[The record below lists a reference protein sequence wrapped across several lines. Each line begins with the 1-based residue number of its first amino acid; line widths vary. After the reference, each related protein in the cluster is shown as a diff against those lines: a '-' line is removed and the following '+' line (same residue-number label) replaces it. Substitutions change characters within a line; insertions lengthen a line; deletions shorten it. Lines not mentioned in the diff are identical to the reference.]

1 MKKKFNVIESAIK
14 YKQITLL
21 ITAVLMIYGIYSLFV
36 MPRQEFPDFTI
47 RQGVIV
53 AAMPGA
59 TSEEMENQIAQPIED
74 YLFTYKEVNKKKTYS
89 QSKEGITYFFV
100 EINDD
105 VENPPDFWAKIKHGL
120 NVYKAQLPDDLYD
133 IFVNDDFGNTSAM
146 LISLESD
153 TKSFKELN
161 DIMKGLEARLRQNEA
176 VSKLNRIGMQ
186 DEVINIYLQPE
197 KMSYYGVKPMMIMM
211 SFQTDGAITYAGKI
225 KDNTIEMP
233 VHFSSKFKNIEDI
246 SEQIIFNDPIAG
258 AVVRVKD
265 IAYVKRE
272 MKEPD
277 SYIINNQTKCLIL
290 SIEMLVGNNIV
301 DFGRDVKKVI
311 DNYEKELP
319 ADVKITRIVNQAEI
333 VGNSIEFF
341 LKEFAVAIFSV
352 ILVTMLLLP
361 FRISSVAAATIPIAI
376 LISIGVMYMIGMQLD
391 TVTLAA
397 LIAVLGM
404 VVDNSIVII
413 DNYVEKLDHNFKPYE
428 AAIGS
433 VKELFL
439 PVFTA
444 TLAILSCFTPI
455 MFVMTGVGKD
465 FIGSFP
471 ISVAIALG
479 VSILVSALLVPYLC
493 FTLIKKGIKIEKSPE
508 LKKKFNILDT
518 MQTSYNY
525 LLDKAFKFPKIT
537 IAGGVLSIVVGAVL
551 ALFADRELFPK
562 MDRNQFAVEIYL
574 PEGATLN
581 KTDSIAK
588 ELEKVLLEDKRITNV
603 CSFIGG
609 SSPRFHTLYA
619 PNMPSKNYAQMVV
632 NTVSNEKTIEIIDD
646 YYAKYANIYPEAH
659 VKFKQIDF
667 NPSKGPIEIRVSGD
681 SINQIKDIAEQI
693 AAIFRKDERVIWV
706 RNDYLEE
713 VQSVKFELNNVEASR
728 LGLMNLDLST
738 SFIIAESGLPVTKV
752 WEDDYSIG
760 VQLKK
765 QKDEIEKDFS
775 LSDMYIPTI
784 LTSNHI
790 PLRSIAT
797 AKPQWTE
804 GQIVRRNGIR
814 TIGVMVDV
822 NRYVFASEVL
832 EDNMK
837 KVAEL
842 SLPSN
847 VKLSLGGEKENEDEQ
862 YPALAGALVVGVLLV
877 FLILLFQFKS
887 IKTSVLIMATIP
899 LSLLGADI
907 GLLVMGY
914 PFSFTAFFGIISL
927 SGMVVRNGII
937 LIDYAVSLLRDNPN
951 MTVKEAAIAAGR
963 RRLRPIFLTSAAAA
977 VGLVPMMLSGSTLWG
992 PFASTI
998 SFGIL
1003 VSMVLTLLVLPVL
1016 YWIIYRKRDKKLNQ
1030 VVLEGESI

>member
-1 MKKKFNVIESAIK
+1 MKKKFNIIEAAIK

-21 ITAVLMIYGIYSLFV
+21 ITAILMIYGIYSLVV
-36 MPRQEFPDFTI
+36 MPRQEFPEFTI

-74 YLFTYKEVNKKKTYS
+74 YLFTFKEVNKKKTYS
-89 QSKEGITYFFV
+89 QSKDGITYFFV
-100 EINDD
+100 EINDN
-105 VENPPDFWAKIKHGL
+105 VKNPPDFWAKIKHGL
-120 NVYKAQLPDDLYD
+120 NVLKAKLPKDLYD

-153 TKSFKELN
+153 TKNYKELN

-176 VSKLNRIGMQ
+176 VSKLNRVGMQ

-211 SFQTDGAITYAGKI
+211 SFQSDGAITYAGKI

-246 SEQIIFNDPIAG
+246 SEQIIFNDPLTG

-277 SYIINNQTKCLIL
+277 SYITNNQTKCLIL
-290 SIEMLVGNNIV
+290 SIEMMVGNNIV
-301 DFGRDVKKVI
+301 DFGNQVKEVI

-319 ADVKITRIVNQAEI
+319 SDVKITRIVNQAEI

-341 LKEFAVAIFSV
+341 LKEFGIAILSV

-361 FRISSVAAATIPIAI
+361 FRVSSVAAATIPIAI

-413 DNYVEKLDHNFKPYE
+413 DSYVEKLDHKIKPYE
-428 AAIGS
+428 AAISS

-455 MFVMTGVGKD
+455 MFFMSGIGKD

-471 ISVAIALG
+471 ISVAIPLG
-479 VSILVSALLVPYLC
+479 ASILVSALLVPYLC
-493 FTLIKKGIKIEKSPE
+493 FTLIKKGIKVEKSIDG
-508 LKKKFNILDT
+508 KKKFNILDT
-518 MQTSYNY
+518 MQNSYNF
-525 LLDKAFKFPKIT
+525 LLDKAFKFPKLT
-537 IAGGVLSIVVGAVL
+537 IAGGVLSIVVGLILVA
-551 ALFADRELFPK
+551 FADRELFPK

-581 KTDSIAK
+581 KTDSIVK
-588 ELEKVLLEDKRITNV
+588 ELETVLLKDKRVTNV
-603 CSFIGG
+603 CSFVGG

-632 NTVSNEKTIEIIDD
+632 NTVSNEKTVEIIDD
-646 YYAKYANIYPEAH
+646 YYEKYANIYPEAH
-659 VKFKQIDF
+659 IKFKQIDF
-667 NPSKGPIEIRVSGD
+667 NASKGPIELRISGD
-681 SINQIKDIAEQI
+681 SINQIKEVAEKI
-693 AAIFRKDERVIWV
+693 SDIFRKDDRVSWV
-706 RNDYLEE
+706 RDDFLEA

-728 LGLMNLDLST
+728 LGLLNLDLST
-738 SFIIAESGLPVTKV
+738 SFIISESGLPVTKIY
-752 WEDDYSIG
+752 EDDYPIG

-765 QKDEIEKDFS
+765 QKDEVEKDFS
-775 LSDMYIPTI
+775 LNDMYIPTI

-814 TIGVMVDV
+814 TIAVMVDV
-822 NRYVFASEVL
+822 KRYIFASEVL

-847 VKLSLGGEKENEDEQ
+847 VKLSFGGEKEGENEQ
-862 YPALAGALVVGVLLV
+862 YPALGKALIIGIVMV
-877 FLILLFQFKS
+877 FFILLLQFKS

-914 PFSFTAFFGIISL
+914 PFGFTAFFGIISL

-951 MTVKEAAIAAGR
+951 MTVKEASIAAGR
-963 RRLRPIFLTSAAAA
+963 RRLRPIFLTSSAAA

-992 PFASTI
+992 PFASVI

-1016 YWIIYRKRDKKLNQ
+1016 YWLIYRKRDRKLNQ
-1030 VVLEGESI
+1030 VELEGESI